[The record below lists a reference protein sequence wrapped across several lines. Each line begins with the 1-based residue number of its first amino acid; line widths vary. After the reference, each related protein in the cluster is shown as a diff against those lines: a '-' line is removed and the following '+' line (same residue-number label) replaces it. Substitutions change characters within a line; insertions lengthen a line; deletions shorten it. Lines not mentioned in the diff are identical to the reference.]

1 MLTYLSAFT
10 GNYEQTEEKTHE
22 YTVRVRVSFEADLNV
37 CTQDEE
43 SAERLA
49 IEQAQHVCLFR
60 ADAEIREVDV
70 FPCLTR
76 RAL

>member
-10 GNYEQTEEKTHE
+10 GSYEQTEEKTQE
-22 YTVRVRVSFEADLNV
+22 YTVRVRVSFEADIEV
-37 CTQDEE
+37 CTRDEE
-43 SAERLA
+43 AAEALA
-49 IEQAQHVCLFR
+49 VEQAQHVCLFR

-76 RAL
+76 RAS